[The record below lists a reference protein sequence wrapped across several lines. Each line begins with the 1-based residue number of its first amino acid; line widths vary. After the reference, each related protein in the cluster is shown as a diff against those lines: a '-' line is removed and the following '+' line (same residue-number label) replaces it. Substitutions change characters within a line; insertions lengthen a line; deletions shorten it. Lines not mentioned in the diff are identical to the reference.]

1 MAATDTHGI
10 AHWTSNRLVID
21 STGLGWHD
29 AYTSLAAESSWSAT
43 LPALPHYN
51 LAYCVRRSAR
61 IRRRVEGS
69 APEQAELLP
78 RRFGMIPADRPST
91 WQLDGDP
98 EIQQVY
104 LRRAMIDE
112 LALDEYDADPGSVV
126 VEPRLGFTDPLLE
139 QLVLALL
146 DVVRHP
152 HRSPESGLWADHVIR
167 LIGLELLRGHSN
179 VAHRRPVAGDVTH
192 AVLEAARDYIE
203 ANLTSDLSLSQ
214 IAIAVGARPHRLAKD
229 FHSLTGLTLHQYVI
243 QRRVD
248 RAARLL
254 RSTDHPIAAV
264 ALDCGFADQSHLT
277 TAFRRRV
284 GITPAAYR
292 SA

>member
-1 MAATDTHGI
+1 MSWRAT
-10 AHWTSNRLVID
+10 
-21 STGLGWHD
+21 ST
-29 AYTSLAAESSWSAT
+29 T
-43 LPALPHYN
+43 P
-51 LAYCVRRSAR
+51 
-61 IRRRVEGS
+61 
-69 APEQAELLP
+69 
-78 RRFGMIPADRPST
+78 IPAAWSSS
-91 WQLDGDP
+91 
-98 EIQQVY
+98 
-104 LRRAMIDE
+104 
-112 LALDEYDADPGSVV
+112 PGSGS
-126 VEPRLGFTDPLLE
+126 PIRSSNSSCWRCSTSFATRTG
-139 QLVLALL
+139 
-146 DVVRHP
+146 
-152 HRSPESGLWADHVIR
+152 SPESGLWADHVIR

-179 VAHRRPVAGDVTH
+179 VAHRRPVSGDVTH

-203 ANLTSDLSLSQ
+203 ANLTNDLSLSQ

-229 FHSLTGLTLHQYVI
+229 FQSLTGLTLHQYVI

-264 ALDCGFADQSHLT
+264 ALECGFADQSHLT